1 MTEDRNKDNDEY
13 PTKKV
18 LAYSLGNLG
27 DTIATQFF
35 QFLIFIFYYIVV
47 GLNLLYLGVG
57 FIIWTIWNA
66 INDPLLGA
74 LSDRTKTKWGKRK
87 PWIIIGIIPTAIL
100 LVVVWMPP
108 LGSQEAI
115 FIHFLTTVMLFD
127 TFYTMYSLNQV
138 SLFPEMFQDLQQRA
152 KSNTIIQ
159 FIGVFGLIIIT
170 LLPSFFIPVY
180 RDPNYFMN
188 YRYAGLFIAILFVI
202 IAGLFVKFGIEER
215 EEFSKDSES
224 SPGFFTSLKF
234 SMKNKSFRQYVVA
247 NFAVFYVFGMLP
259 IISPLYLSFVLG
271 IDSSLMQSL
280 LLGVAILS
288 AGGFML
294 FWRFISVKYGVKIGH
309 ISAMTA
315 FILTLLPFMFITEI
329 IGAFFAYFFVGIGLA
344 GALFF
349 RAVTISSVI
358 DEDELV
364 TGVRREGGYYGIN
377 ALIIRLSTIAIIV
390 TIGLVFGSM
399 ELAVFD
405 PSQMTGLNLLTLRT
419 LMIIYPTIALG
430 IGILS
435 MSRFPINKARYEEIK
450 KELIEIHKKKKEQI
464 ES

>member
-1 MTEDRNKDNDEY
+1 MTEDRTKDNDEY
-13 PTKKV
+13 PIKKV

-27 DTIATQFF
+27 DTIAAQFF
-35 QFLIFIFYYIVV
+35 QFLIFIFYYVVV
-47 GLNLLYLGVG
+47 GLNLLYLGIG

-74 LSDRTKTKWGKRK
+74 LSDRTQTKWGKRK

-100 LVVVWMPP
+100 LVAVWMPP
-108 LGSQEAI
+108 LDSQEAI
-115 FIHFLTTVMLFD
+115 FVHFLTTVMLFD
-127 TFYTMYSLNQV
+127 LFYTMYSLNQV
-138 SLFPEMFQDLQQRA
+138 SLFPEMFQDLEQRA

-188 YRYAGLFIAILFVI
+188 YRTAGLFIAIIFVI
-202 IAGLFVKFGIEER
+202 IAGLFVKFGIKER

-224 SPGFFTSLKF
+224 SPGFFMSLKF
-234 SMKNKSFRQYVVA
+234 SMKNKSFRLYVVA

-259 IISPLYLSFVLG
+259 IISPLYLSFVLA
-271 IDSSLMQSL
+271 IDSSLIQSL

-315 FILTLLPFMFITEI
+315 FILTLLPFMFISEI

-349 RAVTISSVI
+349 RAVTISSII

-390 TIGLVFGSM
+390 TIGFVFGSM

-405 PSQMTGLNLLTLRT
+405 PSQMTGINLITLRT
-419 LMIIYPTIALG
+419 LMIIYPTIGLG

-435 MSRFPINKARYEEIK
+435 MSRFPINKARYDEIK
-450 KELIEIHKKKKEQI
+450 KELISLHKKKKEQI
-464 ES
+464 QS

>member
-1 MTEDRNKDNDEY
+1 MAEDKITLDDDY
-13 PTKKV
+13 SVKKV
-18 LAYSLGNLG
+18 LTYSLGNLG
-27 DTIATQFF
+27 DIISSQFF
-35 QFLIFIFYYIVV
+35 QFLIFIFYYVVV

-57 FIIWTIWNA
+57 FIIWSIWNA

-74 LSDRTKTKWGKRK
+74 LSDRTQTKWGKRK
-87 PWIIIGIIPTAIL
+87 PWIILGIIPTAIL

-115 FIHFLTTVMLFD
+115 LIHFLVSVMLFD
-127 TFYTMYSLNQV
+127 LFFTMYSLNQV
-138 SLFPEMFQDLQQRA
+138 SLFPEMFQDLEQRA

-159 FIGVFGLIIIT
+159 FIGVFGLIIAI
-170 LLPSFFIPVY
+170 LLPSLFIPVY
-180 RDPNYFMN
+180 RDPNNFMN
-188 YRYAGLFIAILFVI
+188 YRYAGLFMAILFVI
-202 IAGLFVKFGIEER
+202 IAGLFVKFGIKER
-215 EEFSKDSES
+215 KEFSKDSES
-224 SPGFFTSLKF
+224 SPSFFASLKF
-234 SMKNKSFRQYVVA
+234 SMKNKSFRKYVVA

-259 IISPLYLSFVLG
+259 VISPLYLSFVLE

-288 AGGFML
+288 AGFFML
-294 FWRFISVKYGVKIGH
+294 FWRFISMKYGVKVGH
-309 ISAMTA
+309 ISAMLS

-329 IGAFFAYFFVGIGLA
+329 IGAFIAYALVGMGLA

-349 RAVTISSVI
+349 RAVTISSII

-390 TIGLVFGSM
+390 SIGFVFGSM

-405 PSQMTGLNLLTLRT
+405 PSQMTGLNLLALRS
-419 LMIIYPTIALG
+419 LIFIYPTIALC

-435 MSRFPINKARYEEIK
+435 MSRFPINKARYEEIR
-450 KELIEIHKKKKEQI
+450 KELIEIHKKKKEQVKT
-464 ES
+464 